1 MPVGGVVV
9 GRWRWVGKRQSVFN
23 NNDYTTSVKLRVPLL
38 NRSSRCEPL
47 RVEAALKSIMTVGE
61 VLAAGDYA
69 AFRTR

>member
-9 GRWRWVGKRQSVFN
+9 GQWRWVGKRQSVFN
-23 NNDYTTSVKLRVPLL
+23 NNDYTTGVKLRVPLL
-38 NRSSRCEPL
+38 NSRCEPL

-69 AFRTR
+69 AFRTH